1 MKNPSVSKTWSNS
14 SLLITW
20 ETLSRIANRAERSIK
35 PFVIGRKNFLFAVSP
50 RGAQQ
55 SAIMYSIIETV
66 KENRLDPF
74 KYLTYIFKTAPGLDQ
89 SGPEWVMS
97 LLPENATEECSTRI
111 KWYFSRPSVGG
122 LFLRLYASKFDAYIG
137 TVNIIVIIFPVFG
150 SRVIRR
156 VYVNADFDTIEKALS
171 SRKMAKKDAET
182 GIPWSITDFESP
194 VLLYGFVGAAVSAGW
209 QLTPQ
214 KRRRGNN

>member
-1 MKNPSVSKTWSNS
+1 M
-14 SLLITW
+14 
-20 ETLSRIANRAERSIK
+20 
-35 PFVIGRKNFLFAVSP
+35 
-50 RGAQQ
+50 
-55 SAIMYSIIETV
+55 
-66 KENRLDPF
+66 
-74 KYLTYIFKTAPGLDQ
+74 
-89 SGPEWVMS
+89 
-97 LLPENATEECSTRI
+97 
-111 KWYFSRPSVGG
+111 
-122 LFLRLYASKFDAYIG
+122 RLYASKFDAYIG